1 MVTSLAGPGSR
12 PDPRAGGQQARACRR
27 GERISPLG
35 ARLRR
40 GRDARRARG
49 VLPAGRH
56 RSALSR
62 DPARAPATP
71 RRRVLRRAAQP
82 LHRERAVACD
92 ARAAVAGAPPSRRAF
107 PARSCRR
114 RYPRV
119 RRPAEALARRAARG
133 VGGDGPLAMCGV
145 FGLCATQG
153 VDVANLP
160 YFGLFS
166 LQHRGQE
173 SAGIAVSD
181 GSSIRVQR
189 DMGLVAQ
196 VFSPAQ
202 IKDLGEGS
210 ILALGHTRYSTTGA
224 SRAENAHPLPFQH
237 PTLGPGAIAHN
248 GNLLNADAL
257 RAQLQEQG
265 VTFESALDTEVMAR
279 LIENTHGRSW
289 EEVIRRSFARVVG
302 AYSCGI
308 ITPNQLIAL
317 RDPFGFR
324 PLCIG
329 YIPLPGQPA
338 HVIASE
344 TCALDTVRATFV
356 REVQPGEMVVMDEHG
371 VHSVSFQASNKH
383 AMCVFEFIYFA
394 RPDSILKNC
403 ELEDA
408 RIRMGHELAQ
418 EAPVKADMVVAF
430 PDSGTPAAIGYAE
443 AAGIPF
449 REALMKSRYINR
461 TFIQP
466 DQSLRDAGVMLKL
479 NPLPRSI
486 RGKRLIAVDDSIV
499 RGTTSR
505 RIIERLRAAGA
516 SEIHMRISSPPM
528 RYPCFMGVD
537 IGSTKELIASGRSV
551 DEGRTHLGAHS
562 LAYLSVPGP
571 LAALGRGTSQEFCRA
586 CFDGSYPVP
595 VPQQLEMDKM
605 QFENPAPQLAKL

>member
-1 MVTSLAGPGSR
+1 
-12 PDPRAGGQQARACRR
+12 
-27 GERISPLG
+27 
-35 ARLRR
+35 
-40 GRDARRARG
+40 
-49 VLPAGRH
+49 
-56 RSALSR
+56 
-62 DPARAPATP
+62 
-71 RRRVLRRAAQP
+71 
-82 LHRERAVACD
+82 
-92 ARAAVAGAPPSRRAF
+92 
-107 PARSCRR
+107 
-114 RYPRV
+114 
-119 RRPAEALARRAARG
+119 
-133 VGGDGPLAMCGV
+133 MCGV
-145 FGLCATQG
+145 FGICAEQG
-153 VDVANLP
+153 VDVANLT
-160 YFGLFS
+160 YFGLFA

-181 GSSIRVQR
+181 GVSVRVHR

-196 VFSPAQ
+196 VFSASM
-202 IKDLGEGS
+202 IKELGQGS
-210 ILALGHTRYSTTGA
+210 VIALGHTRYSTTGA
-224 SRAENAHPLPFQH
+224 SRAENAHPLPFVH

-257 RAQLQEQG
+257 RAQLVERG
-265 VTFESALDTEVMAR
+265 VEFGTTLDTEVMAR
-279 LIENTHGRSW
+279 LIESTHGRSW
-289 EEVIRRSFARVVG
+289 EEVIRRTFSRVVG

-324 PLCIG
+324 PLCLG
-329 YIPLPGQPA
+329 YIPLAGQPA

-344 TCALDTVRATFV
+344 TCALDTVHATFV

-371 VHSVSFQASNKH
+371 VHSVNFQTANKH

-418 EAPVKADMVVAF
+418 EAPVEADMVVPF

-443 AAGIPF
+443 ASGIPF
-449 REALMKSRYINR
+449 REAMMKSRYINR

-466 DQSLRDAGVMLKL
+466 DQSLRESGVMLKL

-486 RGKRLIAVDDSIV
+486 KGKRLIAVDDSIV

-516 SEIHMRISSPPM
+516 KEIHMRISSPPM
-528 RYPCFMGVD
+528 RFPCFMGVD
-537 IGSTKELIASGRSV
+537 IGSTKELIAAGRSV
-551 DEGRTHLGAHS
+551 DEVRKQIGADS
-562 LAYLSVPGP
+562 LHYLSIPG
-571 LAALGRGTSQEFCRA
+571 LIRAIGRGTAQEFCRA

-605 QFENPAPQLAKL
+605 QFESPALAKV

>member
-1 MVTSLAGPGSR
+1 
-12 PDPRAGGQQARACRR
+12 
-27 GERISPLG
+27 
-35 ARLRR
+35 
-40 GRDARRARG
+40 
-49 VLPAGRH
+49 
-56 RSALSR
+56 
-62 DPARAPATP
+62 
-71 RRRVLRRAAQP
+71 
-82 LHRERAVACD
+82 
-92 ARAAVAGAPPSRRAF
+92 
-107 PARSCRR
+107 
-114 RYPRV
+114 
-119 RRPAEALARRAARG
+119 
-133 VGGDGPLAMCGV
+133 MCGV
-145 FGLCATQG
+145 FGICARQG
-153 VDVANLP
+153 VDVANLT
-160 YFGLFS
+160 YFGLFA

-181 GSSIRVQR
+181 GTSVRVRR

-196 VFSPAQ
+196 VFSAAE
-202 IKDLGEGS
+202 IKELGEGS
-210 ILALGHTRYSTTGA
+210 IIALGHTRYSTTGA
-224 SRAENAHPLPFQH
+224 SRAENAHPLPFHH

-257 RAQLQEQG
+257 RAQLTERG
-265 VTFESALDTEVMAR
+265 VNFETALDTEVMAR

-289 EEVIRRSFARVVG
+289 DEVIRRTFARVVG

-308 ITPNQLIAL
+308 ITPNELIAL

-324 PLCIG
+324 PLCLG

-344 TCALDTVRATFV
+344 TCALDTVHATFV

-371 VHSVSFQASNKH
+371 VHSVNFQTATKH

-408 RIRMGHELAQ
+408 RIRMGHELAN
-418 EAPVKADMVVAF
+418 EAPIDADMVIPF

-443 AAGIPF
+443 ASGIPF
-449 REALMKSRYINR
+449 REAMMKSRYINR

-466 DQSLRDAGVMLKL
+466 DQSLREAGVMLKL

-486 RGKRLIAVDDSIV
+486 KGKRLIAVDDSIV

-516 SEIHMRISSPPM
+516 KEIHMRISSPPM
-528 RYPCFMGVD
+528 RFPCFMGVD

-551 DEGRTHLGAHS
+551 DQVREQIGADS
-562 LAYLSVPGP
+562 LHYLSIPG
-571 LAALGRGTSQEFCRA
+571 LIRAIGRGTSQEFCRA

-605 QFENPAPQLAKL
+605 QFEGQLTRV

>member
-1 MVTSLAGPGSR
+1 
-12 PDPRAGGQQARACRR
+12 
-27 GERISPLG
+27 
-35 ARLRR
+35 
-40 GRDARRARG
+40 
-49 VLPAGRH
+49 
-56 RSALSR
+56 
-62 DPARAPATP
+62 
-71 RRRVLRRAAQP
+71 
-82 LHRERAVACD
+82 
-92 ARAAVAGAPPSRRAF
+92 
-107 PARSCRR
+107 
-114 RYPRV
+114 
-119 RRPAEALARRAARG
+119 
-133 VGGDGPLAMCGV
+133 MCGV
-145 FGLCATQG
+145 FGICAKQG
-153 VDVANLP
+153 VDVANLT
-160 YFGLFS
+160 YFGLFA

-181 GSSIRVQR
+181 GVSVRVHR

-196 VFSPAQ
+196 AFSPAT
-202 IKDLGEGS
+202 IRDLGEGS
-210 ILALGHTRYSTTGA
+210 IIALGHTRYSTTGA
-224 SRAENAHPLPFQH
+224 SRAENAHPLPFHH

-248 GNLLNADAL
+248 GNLLNADSL
-257 RAQLQEQG
+257 RAQLCEAG
-265 VTFESALDTEVMAR
+265 VTFETALDTEVMAR

-289 EEVIRRSFARVVG
+289 DEVIRRTFARVVG

-308 ITPNQLIAL
+308 ITPNELIAL

-324 PLCIG
+324 PLCLG
-329 YIPLPGQPA
+329 YIPVPGQPA

-344 TCALDTVRATFV
+344 TCALDTVHATFV
-356 REVQPGEMVVMDEHG
+356 REVQPGEMVIMDEHG
-371 VHSVSFQASNKH
+371 VHSINFQTATKH

-418 EAPVKADMVVAF
+418 EAPVEADMVVPF

-466 DQSLRDAGVMLKL
+466 DQSLRESGVMLKL

-486 RGKRLIAVDDSIV
+486 KGKRLIAVDDSIV

-516 SEIHMRISSPPM
+516 KEIHMRISSPPM
-528 RYPCFMGVD
+528 RFPCFMGVD
-537 IGSTKELIASGRSV
+537 IGSTKELIAAGRSV
-551 DEGRTHLGAHS
+551 DEVRRQIGADS
-562 LAYLSVPGP
+562 LHYLSIPG
-571 LAALGRGTSQEFCRA
+571 LIRAIGRGTAQEFCRA

-605 QFENPAPQLAKL
+605 QFEPTLLGAGRT